1 MNFVMVIVLVIIH
14 EQFKPFY
21 HLTYLFGPQRNVF
34 STINHIIEAIAW
46 YKMSTTQMTKN
57 NIFLSTLTKNVLF
70 ILLNNGNK
78 IFKWVCLLPK
88 FDTVLNH
95 IANAMYSLLRV
106 FEMKSLLMQNEKLK
120 ENRFCGIAQ
129 YSWHYICASE
139 AVWSDEIK
147 SICLL

>member
-78 IFKWVCLLPK
+78 IFK
-88 FDTVLNH
+88 
-95 IANAMYSLLRV
+95 
-106 FEMKSLLMQNEKLK
+106 
-120 ENRFCGIAQ
+120 
-129 YSWHYICASE
+129 
-139 AVWSDEIK
+139 
-147 SICLL
+147 